1 MRTDGEWDDMLR
13 SAGFTGA
20 NAILWD
26 TDHIATHQGSVII
39 STTEEA
45 KHEDWPLVTIVTD
58 YEVSPQYV
66 QHLQLLLD
74 RAGIQHLT
82 KSLHDC
88 EPARSFCIVLSEL
101 GQPMLG
107 DPSPK
112 SYSAIKRI
120 LLDSAGVLWVTK
132 GALVESA
139 TPQLSLVTGLARTVR
154 LEKGDTPII
163 TIDLDDLSTAPSTDA
178 ADKIF
183 AVFVKSHREFAM
195 SSTAAETEYAVRNG
209 QVMVPRIVEDQSLN
223 AFMSTKAGSPIIQK
237 QVWGQQERPL
247 KIRIRT
253 PGLLDTIEYIDN
265 GCGSDS
271 LPTNTVKIDVKAS
284 GINFRDVMTALGQI
298 HAYPLGCECSGV
310 VLAVGSSVKNLRRG
324 DRVVATCKT
333 GSFCNILY
341 AQTEETELI
350 PEHMP
355 FAVAAAL
362 PVAYMTA
369 YWAVK
374 KIGRVAAGESVLVH
388 AGSGG
393 VGQAII
399 SLCQLVGAQIFVT
412 VGSAEKKQLL
422 ITEYHIPTDHI
433 FSSRDG
439 TFFEGIKAKTKGRG
453 VDVIIN
459 SLSGEGLRL
468 SWNCVAPF
476 GRFVELGKRDFTINT
491 RLEMQNFAKNISFTG
506 LDVPLDSHI
515 EDKRQ
520 IWQEIMDLYDKGAIK
535 APSPIT
541 IFGVSEL
548 EKALRTMQSGK
559 HMGKMILMPK
569 TDEVVPVSTALTTSQ
584 LLRADASYLL
594 VGGLGGI
601 GRAIAL
607 WMFATGARSFIFASP
622 TGDQKPKAKQVVA
635 QLREKGAQVAVFE
648 CDVANKTELDNLLVQ
663 TARTMPPIHGM
674 IHAALVSKVRRLC
687 YCNIYFIINF
697 RSRQI
702 FLGE

>member
-1 MRTDGEWDDMLR
+1 MRTDSEWDDMLR
-13 SAGFTGA
+13 STGFTGA

-26 TDHIATHQGSVII
+26 TDDIATHQGSAII

-58 YEVSPQYV
+58 YEMSPLYV

-74 RAGIQHLT
+74 RASIQHLT
-82 KSLHDC
+82 RSLHDC
-88 EPARSFCIVLSEL
+88 EPADRFCIVLSEL
-101 GQPMLG
+101 EQPMLRN
-107 DPSPK
+107 PSPEN
-112 SYSAIKRI
+112 YSAIKRI
-120 LLDSAGVLWVTK
+120 FLNGAGVLWVTN

-139 TPQLSLVTGLARTVR
+139 APDLSLVTGLARTVR
-154 LEKGDTPII
+154 LEKGDTPIV
-163 TIDLDDLSTAPSTDA
+163 TIDLGGLSPAPSTDA
-178 ADKIF
+178 VDKIF
-183 AVFVKSHREFAM
+183 AVFLKSLSEFAI
-195 SSTAAETEYAVRNG
+195 SPTTVETEYAVRNG
-209 QVMVPRIVEDQSLN
+209 QVMVPRIMVDQSLN
-223 AFMSTKAGSPIIQK
+223 AFMNTKPGSQIVQE
-237 QVWGQQERPL
+237 QVWAQQERPL

-253 PGLLDTIEYIDN
+253 PGLLDTIEYTDN
-265 GCGSDS
+265 GCESDGLS
-271 LPTNTVKIDVKAS
+271 ANTIKIDVKAS

-310 VLAVGSSVKNLRRG
+310 VLAVGSSVKNLRLG

-333 GSFCNILY
+333 GSFCNVLF
-341 AQTEETELI
+341 AQTEEVELI

-355 FAVAAAL
+355 FAIAAAL

-369 YWAVK
+369 YWAVI
-374 KIGRVAAGESVLVH
+374 KIGRVAVGESVLVH
-388 AGSGG
+388 TGSGG

-412 VGSAEKKQLL
+412 VGTAEKKRLL
-422 ITEYHIPTDHI
+422 ITDFQIPADHI

-439 TFFEGIKAKTKGRG
+439 TFFDGIKAKTNGRG
-453 VDVIIN
+453 VDVVIN
-459 SLSGEGLRL
+459 SLSGEALRL

-491 RLEMQNFAKNISFTG
+491 RLEMQNFEKNISFTG
-506 LDVPLDSHI
+506 LDVPLDSHV
-515 EDKRQ
+515 EEKRR

-569 TDEVVPVSTALTTSQ
+569 MDETVPVSSALIPSQ

-601 GRAIAL
+601 GRATAL
-607 WMFATGARSFIFASP
+607 WMFANGAKSFIFASR
-622 TGDQKPKAKQVVA
+622 TGDRKPKAKQVVA
-635 QLREKGAQVAVFE
+635 QLKEQGAQVAVFE
-648 CDVANKTELDNLLVQ
+648 CDVADKGELDNLLFH
-663 TARTMPPIHGM
+663 TTRSMPPIRGM
-674 IHAALVSKVRRLC
+674 IHAALVSKVRRVAPV
-687 YCNIYFIINF
+687 
-697 RSRQI
+697 I
-702 FLGE
+702 FT